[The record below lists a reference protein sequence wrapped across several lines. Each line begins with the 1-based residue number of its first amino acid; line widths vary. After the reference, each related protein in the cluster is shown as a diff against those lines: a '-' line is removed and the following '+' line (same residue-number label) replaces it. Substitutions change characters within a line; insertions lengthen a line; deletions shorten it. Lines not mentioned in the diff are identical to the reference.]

1 MMVSSSF
8 FWPVLLLNP
17 LAEPRKE
24 GSGSGV
30 LTVGKWIGAL
40 RLEELGSR
48 LLRKRDHAKAATAT
62 RSTTATTQAIT

>member
-30 LTVGKWIGAL
+30 LTVGKWIGVL
-40 RLEELGSR
+40 RLEELG
-48 LLRKRDHAKAATAT
+48 
-62 RSTTATTQAIT
+62 